1 MAARALRAAQR
12 GVPARLPDRAHMTEP
27 LVVTISHR
35 LGKDEA
41 LRRMKDGLARL
52 PATFGPAFRMLDQT
66 WSGDE
71 LHFRLSVL
79 AQTVSGIITVA
90 DDHVRLEVM
99 LPWLLA
105 RLADKASARIAREG
119 RLMLEKK

>member
-1 MAARALRAAQR
+1 MSES
-12 GVPARLPDRAHMTEP
+12 VI
-27 LVVTISHR
+27 VTISHR
-35 LGKDEA
+35 LGKEEA
-41 LRRMKDGLARL
+41 KRRIGNGLTRL
-52 PATFGPAFRMLDQT
+52 PAAFGPAFRIHDQT

-71 LHFRLSVL
+71 LHFHVSAL
-79 AQTVSGIITVA
+79 AQTVSGIINVA

-105 RLADKASARIAREG
+105 RLAGKASARIEREG

>member
-1 MAARALRAAQR
+1 
-12 GVPARLPDRAHMTEP
+12 MTEP

-35 LGKDEA
+35 LGKEEA
-41 LRRMKDGLARL
+41 QHRISNGLARL
-52 PATFGPAFRMLDQT
+52 PAALGPAFRIVDQT

-71 LHFRLSVL
+71 MHFRLSAL
-79 AQTVSGIITVA
+79 AQTVSGTIRVA
-90 DDHVRLEVM
+90 DDHVRLEVT

-105 RLADKASARIAREG
+105 RLAGKASARIEREG